1 MAFSQMP
8 QTGCRGGGV
17 RKRCWLRRVVAALVL
32 LNVGQLIVFFLHAGE
47 NGDNEL
53 PNTMR
58 QSPGKQWP
66 QLRSF
71 TLWTAKPDL
80 DLRSCEA
87 LFGNGFTQ
95 PFYLLEPESRPR
107 LRRAKHRGFTRGR
120 SAFGFIL
127 ARLVGAWTKLVL
139 KQAVHAAEGLN
150 NSSRF
155 LNGTEGRAVQRLD
168 RNRRLQPQ
176 HDGLFQCFRSPVLH
190 TSVCEGTHMVMYPKK
205 IKMSKGGE
213 RLNSVMERNAA
224 EELPYFTSGAF
235 QVMVPENG
243 ERRPLLNKKML
254 DRIMP
259 QGDVREHTLHHLL
272 EQIRT
277 IPLDEVTC
285 AQRVSQPTLV
295 VTRFEHMNLFHTITD
310 WYSAYMT
317 ARVVNLKRRPRLLF
331 VDGHCQSPMDD
342 GWQAMFSGMNFARHL
357 TGPVCFDHLIFAPLG
372 YDTPLFRGQDLEVPC
387 TGNLPMD
394 ADMDSEHRTG
404 RLREFGEMFTA
415 SFNLSKD
422 TVSTKDI
429 TIVKVLFVRQEEY
442 VAYPQHLKRPEF
454 HLRNE
459 EEVFEALMT
468 WATIRSRPHAGQQK
482 LSLEE
487 SRGKLNITITNGL
500 LSHMSMQEQLQIV
513 QESAIIIGAH
523 GAGLSHLLFARPGK
537 TAILELTS
545 PDFQCPDFQK
555 LAQWN
560 GIQYHAM
567 ELEDSVADCSEV
579 MYYIDFILN
588 DLIWKEAIP

>member
-1 MAFSQMP
+1 M
-8 QTGCRGGGV
+8 

-47 NGDNEL
+47 SGDNEL

-155 LNGTEGRAVQRLD
+155 LNGTEGRAVQRFD

-285 AQRVSQPTLV
+285 AQ
-295 VTRFEHMNLFHTITD
+295 
-310 WYSAYMT
+310 
-317 ARVVNLKRRPRLLF
+317 VN
-331 VDGHCQSPMDD
+331 
-342 GWQAMFSGMNFARHL
+342 
-357 TGPVCFDHLIFAPLG
+357 
-372 YDTPLFRGQDLEVPC
+372 
-387 TGNLPMD
+387 
-394 ADMDSEHRTG
+394 
-404 RLREFGEMFTA
+404 
-415 SFNLSKD
+415 
-422 TVSTKDI
+422 
-429 TIVKVLFVRQEEY
+429 
-442 VAYPQHLKRPEF
+442 
-454 HLRNE
+454 
-459 EEVFEALMT
+459 
-468 WATIRSRPHAGQQK
+468 
-482 LSLEE
+482 
-487 SRGKLNITITNGL
+487 
-500 LSHMSMQEQLQIV
+500 QL
-513 QESAIIIGAH
+513 
-523 GAGLSHLLFARPGK
+523 
-537 TAILELTS
+537 
-545 PDFQCPDFQK
+545 
-555 LAQWN
+555 
-560 GIQYHAM
+560 
-567 ELEDSVADCSEV
+567 
-579 MYYIDFILN
+579 
-588 DLIWKEAIP
+588 